1 MKIKKIIKIVLVSIV
16 AMVVIVVFAFKS
28 YYYSKINNIKLP
40 EGTRTI
46 KVEISIS
53 DVYGYHVCAEKI
65 VETALS
71 WDELSKFVIE
81 NNKEENVHIFSI
93 MKDKSGYQIEWDDYG
108 IDPDWIK
115 GKEKE
120 GMNYYLITNNT
131 PYFSW
136 VY

>member
-1 MKIKKIIKIVLVSIV
+1 MKKKRIIRIVLISIV
-16 AMVVIVVFAFKS
+16 AIVGILVFAFKS
-28 YYYSKINNIKLP
+28 YYYSKINDIKLP

-46 KVEISIS
+46 KVEVSIS

-71 WDELSKFVIE
+71 LDELSKFISE
-81 NNKEENVHIFSI
+81 NNKEEHVNIFLVI
-93 MKDKSGYQIEWDDYG
+93 KEGSGYQIEWDDYS
-108 IDPDWIK
+108 INPNCIK

-131 PYFSW
+131 PYCSL